1 MRSGVLKTAN
11 LGWNS
16 ILFVCY
22 FCWSLENFRLVDS
35 TTSNYSVCNNSC
47 GTSCAEEKLFFLTNK
62 TEIGGHNWSEY
73 DRNIQ
78 SKIRTKY

>member
-22 FCWSLENFRLVDS
+22 FCWSLERFRLVDS
-35 TTSNYSVCNNSC
+35 TTSKYSAWNNCC
-47 GTSCAEEKLFFLTNK
+47 GTSCAEDKQFFLTNK
-62 TEIGGHNWSEY
+62 TEKIERATTC
-73 DRNIQ
+73 RNVTNIF
-78 SKIRTKY
+78 KVI